1 MGLKRKMLY
10 ATILASSCLLST
22 TVVKADQV
30 DANQEQNVSQNV
42 TNQPNSSV
50 SDKPINNDL
59 DQTETPDTTT
69 PKESTT
75 IQNKN
80 QNQSQLSNQ
89 SNVQTTQANSQ
100 IASDKQIDGVYTV
113 NNNGYIPLYYADG
126 SVETNR
132 ALAAN
137 SAWYTDTYHTLDSG
151 NSYYRVATNEFVPVD
166 AVTVM

>member
-50 SDKPINNDL
+50 DDKPVNNAL

-80 QNQSQLSNQ
+80 QNQSQISDQ

-126 SVETNR
+126 
-132 ALAAN
+132 
-137 SAWYTDTYHTLDSG
+137 
-151 NSYYRVATNEFVPVD
+151 
-166 AVTVM
+166 